1 LAHKALVDADRIEN
15 VGATVLPRGGQHH
28 VNGWTIDPV
37 HFENEPGATYFN
49 HKTILWDVWN
59 CTTWMKEEGP
69 YIIRLP
75 KAREIGARR
84 VANLLRWIEWC
95 KEDVTDLQTT
105 NFPKFF

>member
-1 LAHKALVDADRIEN
+1 
-15 VGATVLPRGGQHH
+15 
-28 VNGWTIDPV
+28 
-37 HFENEPGATYFN
+37 
-49 HKTILWDVWN
+49 
-59 CTTWMKEEGP
+59 MKEEGP